1 MAIKLKLRYQNGL
14 SHVALTE
21 NERFAKTKTLL
32 TFKAPPS
39 LTVIFSPVFKLKSR
53 IGTPL
58 DELNGSEAAL
68 SSLWHSLLCS
78 CSATLKSKASFLS
91 LNAMPMKACLPW
103 AFCIFKTK
111 YRPLSNVL
119 STHESS
125 VTEHV
130 ANTWLVVLS
139 SRVITARR
147 PFAEIF
153 NFPAQVCSLGQSD
166 ARWPSNC
173 QD

>member
-21 NERFAKTKTLL
+21 NEQFAKTKNLL

-91 LNAMPMKACLPW
+91 LNAMPMKACLP
-103 AFCIFKTK
+103 
-111 YRPLSNVL
+111 
-119 STHESS
+119 
-125 VTEHV
+125 
-130 ANTWLVVLS
+130 
-139 SRVITARR
+139 
-147 PFAEIF
+147 
-153 NFPAQVCSLGQSD
+153 
-166 ARWPSNC
+166 
-173 QD
+173 